1 MPGQPRRAEALS
13 RARPAMARPRARKPQ
28 TLRRRAPRAE
38 PSPGTRSSAEF
49 LQTPVMNV
57 LRWMRVPGDTLFALG
72 AAGLVL
78 FVLQGGRT
86 RSVRQAT
93 TQMPP
98 AAGAPVE

>member
-1 MPGQPRRAEALS
+1 
-13 RARPAMARPRARKPQ
+13 
-28 TLRRRAPRAE
+28 
-38 PSPGTRSSAEF
+38 
-49 LQTPVMNV
+49 MNV

-86 RSVRQAT
+86 RPVRQAM